1 MQILRV
7 PNLLTVPGDPIAGF
21 ALAGG
26 LTRPVDLLAVAPCVG
41 AALLLYC
48 SGLIF
53 NDLFDLADD
62 ARDRPNRPLPAGEI
76 APQTARIVANVLM
89 AGGLALAALAG
100 TRALVVAAILAASI
114 FIYDAGGKRIRFWG
128 PANMGICRG
137 LSVFL
142 GACAAP
148 WYDLPVIPAAMAYV
162 AALYVAVLTSIAK
175 TETTGRRLRGKR
187 FSPACIMGVWL
198 VWCVMV
204 DTDLLLSGDPRKL
217 ALCLLAVL
225 AFSGTI
231 QCGLRLR
238 GTPDPIVVQQTV
250 GVLVRILIPLQA
262 MFVLLIANPWAFEGA
277 IAVERLTAGAILLAW
292 PVSAVLARRFYAS

>member
-1 MQILRV
+1 M

-26 LTRPVDLLAVAPCVG
+26 LVVATDLLKVLPCVG
-41 AALLLYC
+41 ASLLLYC

-62 ARDRPNRPLPAGEI
+62 ARDRPKRPLPAGEI
-76 APQTARIVANVLM
+76 APRTARIVANVLM

-100 TRALVVAAILAASI
+100 MKAVVVAAILAAAI
-114 FIYDAGGKRIRFWG
+114 FIYDAGGKHIRFWG

-148 WYDLPVIPAAMAYV
+148 WDGLPVIPAAMAYV
-162 AALYVAVLTSIAK
+162 AALYVAVLTSIAR

-187 FSPACIMGVWL
+187 FSPACVMGVWL
-198 VWCVMV
+198 VWCVLV
-204 DTDLLLSGDPRKL
+204 DTDLLLSGDPRRL

-225 AFSGTI
+225 AFAGTI

-238 GTPDPIVVQQTV
+238 GTPDPNVVQQTV
-250 GVLVRILIPLQA
+250 GVLVRTLIPLQA
-262 MFVLLIANPWAFEGA
+262 MFVLLIASPWGFEDA
-277 IAVERLTAGAILLAW
+277 IAVERLTAGAIFLAW
-292 PVSAVLARRFYAS
+292 PVSALLARWFYAS